1 MEWIYL
7 GFVIFLF
14 ILAISDLWVGVSND
28 AVNFL
33 NSAIGAKVAK
43 FRTIIIVAATGVFLG
58 AIMSNGMMDI
68 ARHGIFRPEQFAFK
82 ELMYIFLAVMV
93 TDIILLDVF
102 NSLGMPTSTTVSM
115 VFELLGATFAL
126 SMSMIKIAGGDT
138 GLGFSDYMNTEKALS
153 VIMAIFVSVAIA
165 FVCGSLIQYIARLI
179 FTFNFRK
186 GLKWKIGIYGGIAT
200 TAIIYFML
208 FKGTKDLAFMTS
220 DVKTWINDHTWM
232 LLGGCLVFFT
242 ILMQILYFLK
252 VNVFKVIVLIGTF
265 ALAMA
270 FAGNDLVNFIGVPLA
285 GFSSY
290 QDYMA
295 AGGGDPSSHMMGV
308 LNESASTPLIF
319 LIAAGVVMVIAL
331 ATSKK
336 AHNVTKTEINLAR
349 QDEGDEMFGSSKV
362 ARSIVRWSN
371 STANFIVA
379 STPDKVKAWID
390 RRFDKSCLDIEDN
403 AAYDVVR
410 ASVNLVVASLLIA
423 LGTSLKLPLS
433 TTYVTFMV
441 AMGTSLADRAWSRE
455 SAVFRITGVLSVIG
469 GWFLTAAIA
478 FICAFIIA
486 LIMYFGGT
494 VVTVVIVVAG
504 LAVLIH
510 SNVKYKEK
518 TNDAKGDRAFQE
530 ILRITDRKK
539 VWVPFLKYVA
549 ENDKMFLDDMAAQ
562 YTAVTDGLLQE
573 NVRTLRHSMNDL
585 KLYKSRLKNL
595 RKKETICLRNV
606 DPETG
611 LVKSAWFHTAF
622 NYMEQVYYSLR
633 RICEP
638 AYEHVDNNFSPIPEE
653 YCKDFLKVRDELVAT
668 IQCLA
673 THFKDRNYEEM
684 RVQEEALARMQ
695 GKFSDLRKALMVDIQ
710 EKNLNLTVAYMY
722 LNLVQESE
730 QLCISLKH
738 YARASRK
745 LA

>member
-33 NSAIGAKVAK
+33 NSAIGAKVAR

-126 SMSMIKIAGGDT
+126 SMIKIAGGDT

-319 LIAAGVVMVIAL
+319 LIASGVVMVIAL